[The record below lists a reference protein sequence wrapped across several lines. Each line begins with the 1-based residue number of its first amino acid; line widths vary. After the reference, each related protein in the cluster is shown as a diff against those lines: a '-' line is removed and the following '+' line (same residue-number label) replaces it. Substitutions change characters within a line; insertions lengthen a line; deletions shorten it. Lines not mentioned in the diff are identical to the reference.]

1 MAKKRD
7 VVIAVIIIGS
17 FVVVGMFFLLMM
29 VGMLSTDGD
38 FQFTG
43 LGGSVAVV
51 DMFGVMD
58 EYSTRP
64 VIRQLERWEDNGSI
78 QAVVIHVE
86 SPGGGVSVSQ
96 ELYDAVLRIRDN
108 KPVVVAM
115 GAVAASGGYYIA
127 CAADRV
133 IANPGTLTGSIG
145 TVMSFHTYEGLMDK
159 LGISMETIKS
169 GELKDVG
176 TYAREMTKREELMLR
191 SVIMDGYEQF
201 VEVVAEGRDM
211 DKEDVYPLADGSIFT
226 GSQAY
231 NLGLVD
237 TLGSLR
243 DAIELAADLAEMEGE
258 PNVIRPRYR
267 DEISIFD
274 LLGGFLN
281 RLEKKV
287 QGPAAGPSLMY
298 LYQ

>member
-7 VVIAVIIIGS
+7 VIIAVIIIGS
-17 FVVVGMFFLLMM
+17 FAVISVLFLIVMIGMFS
-29 VGMLSTDGD
+29 GDGD
-38 FQFTG
+38 LQFTG

-51 DMFGVMD
+51 EMFGVMD
-58 EYSTRP
+58 ENTGRP
-64 VIRQLERWEDNGSI
+64 VIRQLDRWEDNNSI
-78 QAVVIHVE
+78 KAVVIHVE
-86 SPGGGVSVSQ
+86 SPGGGVSISQ
-96 ELYDAVLRIRDN
+96 ELHDAILRIREN
-108 KPVVVAM
+108 KPVVVSM

-145 TVMSFHTYEGLMDK
+145 TVMSFHTYKDLMEK
-159 LGISMETIKS
+159 LGIGMETIKS

-176 TYAREMTKREELMLR
+176 TYSRSMTKREELMLR

-211 DKEDVYPLADGSIFT
+211 EKEEVYPLADGSIFT
-226 GSQAY
+226 GAQAF
-231 NLGLVD
+231 NLGLID
-237 TLGSLR
+237 TLGGLR

-258 PNVIRPRYR
+258 PNVVRPRRR
-267 DEISIFD
+267 DRVSVFD
-274 LLGGFLN
+274 LLGGLLG
-281 RLEKKV
+281 RLDK
-287 QGPAAGPSLMY
+287 QIPGAGAGPSLMY